1 MKNQIMITASN
12 SFSELG
18 DNITAHYGIERDG
31 TVRIFFDS
39 DEVLDLPEI
48 GNAEIC
54 SRVVAICLANG
65 GAVMRV
71 GRRFVPD
78 VRVYEYC
85 SCSPYR
91 GEMYY
96 EAFPTAQ
103 TNALRG
109 LLSGLIKRY
118 DIRFVYD
125 SRLSIVCPRAVSGE
139 CGVFFASSY
148 DEKNINIH
156 PQPNI
161 IRMIKKLA
169 I

>member
-31 TVRIFFDS
+31 TIKKFFDT
-39 DEVLDLPEI
+39 DEVLDLSEI
-48 GNAEIC
+48 GNTEVC

-65 GAVMRV
+65 GAVMKA
-71 GRRFVPD
+71 GRFFIPD

-96 EAFPTAQ
+96 EAFPTVQ

-109 LLSGLIKRY
+109 LLAELLAKY
-118 DIRFVYD
+118 NIRFVYD
-125 SRLSIVCPRAVSGE
+125 SKLSIVCPRAIGGE
-139 CGVFFASSY
+139 SGVFFASSY
-148 DEKNINIH
+148 NEKNINIH